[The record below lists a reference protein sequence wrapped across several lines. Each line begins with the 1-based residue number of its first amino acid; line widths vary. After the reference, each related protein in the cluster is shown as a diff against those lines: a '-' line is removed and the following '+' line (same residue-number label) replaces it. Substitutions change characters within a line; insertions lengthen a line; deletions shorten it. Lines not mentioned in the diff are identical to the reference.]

1 MKNNYLLPLT
11 FIFFMA
17 LIFREYFLQNLLIFW
32 VIILAVNYQKLK
44 GHFILLLL
52 VLEIL
57 SLNILIITS
66 LYVYFNGASLLIFL
80 LITLSV
86 GEAVL
91 GLAILVKLIR

>member
-1 MKNNYLLPLT
+1 MT
-11 FIFFMA
+11 

-32 VIILAVNYQKLK
+32 VVILALNHQKFK

-52 VLEIL
+52 ILEIL

>member
-1 MKNNYLLPLT
+1 MT
-11 FIFFMA
+11 

-32 VIILAVNYQKLK
+32 VVILALNYQKFK

-52 VLEIL
+52 ILEIL

-91 GLAILVKLIR
+91 GLAILVKLIRWNSKELLIKSLT

>member
-1 MKNNYLLPLT
+1 
-11 FIFFMA
+11 MA

-32 VIILAVNYQKLK
+32 VIILTVNYQKLK

-86 GEAVL
+86 VEAVL
-91 GLAILVKLIR
+91 GLAVLVKLIR